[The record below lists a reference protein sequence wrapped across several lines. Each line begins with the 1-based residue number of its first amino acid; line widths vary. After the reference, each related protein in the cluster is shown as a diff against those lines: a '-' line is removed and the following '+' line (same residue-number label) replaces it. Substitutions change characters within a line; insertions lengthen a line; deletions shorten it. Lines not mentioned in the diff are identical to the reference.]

1 MNGIFIKNSLTGERA
16 RERKVK
22 MVNVIITNTK
32 IKVESTYN
40 AKFVRLAKT
49 VQGRWEKPYWVFPID
64 NEERVREILMEVYG
78 EDGRPCETVSVDLIL
93 DDYGHGDCIFFGDLL
108 LANRPGRDVRV
119 RLASNVM
126 VAKGNFN
133 ASECELGLFANAKQ
147 LEKDMLHILDYPN
160 AWFSKDD
167 VTKLEYRY
175 AGCYTLVGEAFSDAY
190 AFEVR
195 LNDEKEVTY
204 KPAIFRMFFTT
215 KGFTGGSRKKKAK
228 IKCAEKLEE
237 FKNII
242 GCDLPVVEVKKFN

>member
-1 MNGIFIKNSLTGERA
+1 VNGIFIKNSLTDERA

-40 AKFVRLAKT
+40 AKLVRLAKT

-133 ASECELGLFANAKQ
+133 AS
-147 LEKDMLHILDYPN
+147 
-160 AWFSKDD
+160 
-167 VTKLEYRY
+167 
-175 AGCYTLVGEAFSDAY
+175 
-190 AFEVR
+190 
-195 LNDEKEVTY
+195 
-204 KPAIFRMFFTT
+204 
-215 KGFTGGSRKKKAK
+215 GGSRNNPRVSYEEGTVIRVKDVPRALYERHKNDPGVVLVENTIKSADRLLQERKALLAR
-228 IKCAEKLEE
+228 IAEIDKELEKE
-237 FKNII
+237 GVNYA
-242 GCDLPVVEVKKFN
+242 GE

>member
-1 MNGIFIKNSLTGERA
+1 MAKTKNCSFCGKEITTGFFKGTEQLLNIGKGYYISCCEDCLRKYEKDANRVEDRLGIKLKNCYDFSKKTFNDEDG
-16 RERKVK
+16 
-22 MVNVIITNTK
+22 TK
-32 IKVESTYN
+32 IFLRYLEDEKKYAPKEGYTPESGY
-40 AKFVRLAKT
+40 FI
-49 VQGRWEKPYWVFPID
+49 Y
-64 NEERVREILMEVYG
+64 
-78 EDGRPCETVSVDLIL
+78 
-93 DDYGHGDCIFFGDLL
+93 DD
-108 LANRPGRDVRV
+108 
-119 RLASNVM
+119 
-126 VAKGNFN
+126 KGNFN